1 MPIGKRTGEQ
11 HLVRLTRTAA
21 DSFAEDDLG
30 AVMFVPLIG
39 PAGLGGGAGVK
50 GQCALVFSA
59 AVYRSGCRAPFDD
72 PDLPVFVSLFDRFAG
87 ARVVLLGEASHGT
100 SEFYRAR
107 AAITRQLVE
116 RHGFTI
122 VEADWPDA
130 ARFDCGGWNRSTIVD
145 VCPLEDAGPSGADGV
160 RAERSH
166 NDADV
171 AKSVAV
177 GRGQSPV
184 LIGVGRQP
192 MEGHGN
198 GLRPLQIRRKLLS
211 RDRR

>member
-1 MPIGKRTGEQ
+1 
-11 HLVRLTRTAA
+11 LTRAAA

-39 PAGLGGGAGVK
+39 QQGWAEEPASRAN
-50 GQCALVFSA
+50 ARSFFRPRSA
-59 AVYRSGCRAPFDD
+59 VPELIGRAAEPFDD
-72 PDLPVFVSLFDRFAG
+72 LDGLVFGNLFDRFAG

-100 SEFYRAR
+100 NYRAR

-122 VEADWPDA
+122 GEADWPDA
-130 ARFDCGGWNRSTIVD
+130 ARFDCGWNAQQSWTFVRWRMPGRPAQTW
-145 VCPLEDAGPSGADGV
+145 V

-166 NDADV
+166 DDADV

-184 LIGVGRQP
+184 LSGVGRQL
-192 MEGHGN
+192 MEGH
-198 GLRPLQIRRKLLS
+198 LEQRWAPVELASLLLLFVLYEIRSKLLS